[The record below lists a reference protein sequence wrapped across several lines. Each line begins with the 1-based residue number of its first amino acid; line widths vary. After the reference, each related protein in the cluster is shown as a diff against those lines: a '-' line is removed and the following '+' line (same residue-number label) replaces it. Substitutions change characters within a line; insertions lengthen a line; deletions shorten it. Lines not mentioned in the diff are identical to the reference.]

1 MRILSSIIFKFRSL
15 KGHATGNDRNSTSSS
30 DSPHYFFNEGI
41 QQSSQ
46 SPENNQKRSATLL
59 SRESSFNQYDTPQD
73 TSTIPRRLKK
83 HKVTREPSAAS
94 QTVLLRNIS
103 DASNFERYRES
114 FGTGMVF
121 KRERERLSSTS
132 EENESEYVN
141 EDNK

>member
-1 MRILSSIIFKFRSL
+1 MIFKYRSL
-15 KGHATGNDRNSTSSS
+15 VGDATGNDRNSGSGS

-46 SPENNQKRSATLL
+46 PSENNQKRSATLL

-114 FGTGMVF
+114 FGTGIVF
-121 KRERERLSSTS
+121 KKDRERLSSTS
-132 EENESEYVN
+132 EENESEYIDG
-141 EDNK
+141 DNR